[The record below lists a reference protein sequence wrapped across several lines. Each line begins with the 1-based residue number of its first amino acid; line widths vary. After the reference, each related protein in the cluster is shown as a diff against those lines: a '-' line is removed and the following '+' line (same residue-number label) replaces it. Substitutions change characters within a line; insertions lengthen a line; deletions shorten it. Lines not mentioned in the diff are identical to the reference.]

1 MLERII
7 ENWLDKASERSFQ
20 LPYCYMLSAEGHTII
35 HLTRHCG
42 MEMGKDIITI
52 APDGTPC
59 AFQLKAGNISLN
71 KWQKDVGP
79 QIYDLVVGK
88 INHQSVDSPKHHK
101 SYLVTNG
108 NIVEEVSRAI
118 NDMNQTWESQGQPY
132 LRLKTI
138 VRGQLIEQAK
148 KLGTDLWPSELTDIK
163 TLLEMFLESGRGVL
177 PKEKLASLFESTF
190 PLKPLDNGKVPSKAH
205 CKRSIASAAIL
216 CAIATS
222 SFSNENNHVAEIEA
236 WMMYLSYVFA
246 LAEKWEL
253 PAKAYKGEFEIA
265 TRSIY
270 NSLANLCDEIR
281 EQGHLVEGDP
291 LADSYVYKVRV
302 TWLLGLMSIYAL
314 WRRSDEVPKDE
325 TDDFL
330 REFCKAQ
337 RHQLVLWGEAA
348 IPQFLAFFWHF
359 RKINST
365 PDPDSLLSKLIASM
379 PEHDSLLSKLIA
391 SICERNR
398 PKGNTFLAVANPYYE
413 AEDILPHIL
422 SPILGPTERPLTYD
436 FRGKSYALEGLVHLF
451 VRRNWKQR
459 MKRLWPDVTRIANA
473 SFEPENFSDFYRWR
487 SQEGTNKTV
496 VPKRTQ
502 EWGAL
507 KALALE
513 SAGTNIPPFIKD
525 YPILLLLFLCVYP
538 HRMNAEILR
547 WLDTQM
553 QQVPRP

>member
-20 LPYCYMLSAEGHTII
+20 LPYCYMLSADGHTII

-52 APDGTPC
+52 NPDGTPC
-59 AFQLKAGNISLN
+59 AFQLKAGNISLA
-71 KWQKDVGP
+71 KWRTEVSP
-79 QIYDLVVGK
+79 QIEDLVVGK
-88 INHQSVDSPKHHK
+88 INHPSVDNSVHHR

-108 NIVEEVSRAI
+108 NIAEEVSRAI
-118 NDMNQTWESQGQPY
+118 DDRNRTWESQSQPY
-132 LRLKTI
+132 LHLDTV

-148 KLGTDLWPSELTDIK
+148 KLGADLWPSELTDIK

-177 PKEKLASLFESTF
+177 PKDRLASLFESTF
-190 PLKPLDNGKVPSKAH
+190 PLKPLDNGKIPSKAH
-205 CKRSIASAAIL
+205 CERSIASAAIL

-253 PAKAYKGEFEIA
+253 PAKAYKSEFEIA
-265 TRSIY
+265 KQSIY

-291 LADSYVYKVRV
+291 LADSYVYRVRV

-330 REFCKAQ
+330 REFCKEKG
-337 RHQLVLWGEAA
+337 HQLELWGEAA

-359 RKINST
+359 RKIDST
-365 PDPDSLLSKLIASM
+365 PEPEFLLGR
-379 PEHDSLLSKLIA
+379 LIA
-391 SICERNR
+391 SICKLNR
-398 PKGNTFLAVANPYYE
+398 PGGNTFLANPYYQ
-413 AEDILPHIL
+413 AEDILPHFI
-422 SPILGPTERPLTYD
+422 EVADEPLEDD
-436 FRGKSYALEGLVHLF
+436 FTGKSYAVEGLVHLYI
-451 VRRNWKQR
+451 RRNWKQT
-459 MKRLWPDVTRIANA
+459 MKFLWPGVTRLNWV
-473 SFEPENFSDFYRWR
+473 SFEPENPWDFYRWR
-487 SQEGTNKTV
+487 TQEGTNKIV

-502 EWGAL
+502 EWEAL
-507 KALALE
+507 KALAFE
-513 SAGTNIPPFIKD
+513 SAGTNIPPSIKD

-538 HRMNAEILR
+538 QKINAEILR

-553 QQVPRP
+553 KQVPRP

>member
-20 LPYCYMLSAEGHTII
+20 LPYCYLLSAEGHTII
-35 HLTRHCG
+35 HLMRHCG

-59 AFQLKAGNISLN
+59 AFQLKAGNISLA
-71 KWQKDVGP
+71 KWRTEVSP
-79 QIYDLVVGK
+79 QIEDLVVGQ
-88 INHQSVDSPKHHK
+88 INHPSVDNSVHHR

-108 NIVEEVSRAI
+108 NIAEEVSRAI
-118 NDMNQTWESQGQPY
+118 DDRNRTWESQGQPY

-177 PKEKLASLFESTF
+177 PKGQLASLFESTF
-190 PLKPLDNGKVPSKAH
+190 PLKPLDNGKDPSKAH

-314 WRRSDEVPKDE
+314 WRRSDEVAKDE

-330 REFCKAQ
+330 REFCLEK
-337 RHQLVLWGEAA
+337 RSQLKLWGEAA

-365 PDPDSLLSKLIASM
+365 PEPDFLLGR
-379 PEHDSLLSKLIA
+379 LIA
-391 SICERNR
+391 SISKQNHPR
-398 PKGNTFLAVANPYYE
+398 GNTFLANPYYE
-413 AEDILPHIL
+413 AEDILPHL
-422 SPILGPTERPLTYD
+422 LGVAEESLEDD

-451 VRRNWKQR
+451 VRRNWKQH

-487 SQEGTNKTV
+487 NQEGTNKIV

-507 KALALE
+507 KALAFE
-513 SAGTNIPPFIKD
+513 SAGTNIPPSIKD

>member
-20 LPYCYMLSAEGHTII
+20 LPYCYMLSAAGHTII

-52 APDGTPC
+52 NPDGTPC

-71 KWQKDVGP
+71 KWRKEVGP
-79 QIYDLVVGK
+79 QIDDLVVGK
-88 INHQSVDSPKHHK
+88 INHPSVNDSRHHR

-108 NIVEEVSRAI
+108 NIAEEVSRAI
-118 NDMNQTWESQGQPY
+118 DDRNRTWESQGQPY
-132 LRLKTI
+132 LHLDTV
-138 VRGQLIEQAK
+138 VRGQLIEKAK
-148 KLGTDLWPSELTDIK
+148 RLGTDLWPSELTDKK
-163 TLLEMFLESGRGVL
+163 TLPEMFIESGRGVL
-177 PKEKLASLFESTF
+177 PKAKLASLFESTF
-190 PLKPLDNGKVPSKAH
+190 PLKPLDNGKAPSKAH
-205 CKRSIASAAIL
+205 CERSIASAAIL

-246 LAEKWEL
+246 LAEKWKL
-253 PAKAYKGEFEIA
+253 PDKAYKSEFYIA
-265 TRSIY
+265 TQSIY

-291 LADSYVYKVRV
+291 LADSYVYSVRV

-330 REFCKAQ
+330 REFCKEK
-337 RHQLVLWGEAA
+337 RHQLELWGEAA

-359 RKINST
+359 RKIDST
-365 PDPDSLLSKLIASM
+365 PEPEFLLGR
-379 PEHDSLLSKLIA
+379 LIA
-391 SICERNR
+391 SICKRNR
-398 PKGNTFLAVANPYYE
+398 PRGNTFLANPYYE
-413 AEDILPHIL
+413 AEDILPHL
-422 SPILGPTERPLTYD
+422 LGVAEESLEDD
-436 FRGKSYALEGLVHLF
+436 FMGKSYALEGLVHLF
-451 VRRNWKQR
+451 VRRNWKQH
-459 MKRLWPDVTRIANA
+459 MKRLWPGVTRILNA

-487 SQEGTNKTV
+487 NQEGTNKIV

-513 SAGTNIPPFIKD
+513 SAGTNIPPSIKD

>member
-20 LPYCYMLSAEGHTII
+20 LPYCYMLSAAGHTII

-52 APDGTPC
+52 NPDGTPC

-71 KWQKDVGP
+71 KWRKEVGP
-79 QIYDLVVGK
+79 QIDDLVVGK
-88 INHQSVDSPKHHK
+88 INHPSVNDSRHHR

-108 NIVEEVSRAI
+108 NIAEEVSRAI
-118 NDMNQTWESQGQPY
+118 DDRNRTWESQGQPY
-132 LRLKTI
+132 LHLDTV
-138 VRGQLIEQAK
+138 VRGQLIEQAQ

-163 TLLEMFLESGRGVL
+163 TLLEMFLENGRGVL
-177 PKEKLASLFESTF
+177 PKGKLASLFESTF
-190 PLKPLDNGKVPSKAH
+190 PLKPLDNGKAPSKAH
-205 CKRSIASAAIL
+205 CERSIASAAIL

-246 LAEKWEL
+246 LAEKWKL
-253 PAKAYKGEFEIA
+253 PDKAYKSEFYIA
-265 TRSIY
+265 TQSIY

-291 LADSYVYKVRV
+291 LADSYVYSVRV

-314 WRRSDEVPKDE
+314 WRRNDEVPKDE

-330 REFCKAQ
+330 REFCKEK
-337 RHQLVLWGEAA
+337 RHEWELWGEAA
-348 IPQFLAFFWHF
+348 IPQILAFFWYF
-359 RKINST
+359 RKIDST
-365 PDPDSLLSKLIASM
+365 PEPEFLLGRLIA
-379 PEHDSLLSKLIA
+379 LI
-391 SICERNR
+391 CKQNR
-398 PKGNTFLAVANPYYE
+398 PRGNTFLANPYYQ
-413 AEDILPHIL
+413 AEDILPHFI
-422 SPILGPTERPLTYD
+422 EVADEPLEDD
-436 FRGKSYALEGLVHLF
+436 FTGKSYAVEGLVHLYI
-451 VRRNWKQR
+451 RRNWKQT
-459 MKRLWPDVTRIANA
+459 MKFLWPGVTRLNWV
-473 SFEPENFSDFYRWR
+473 SFEPENPWDFYRWR
-487 SQEGTNKTV
+487 TQEGTNKIV

-502 EWGAL
+502 EWGVL

-513 SAGTNIPPFIKD
+513 SAGTNIPLSIKD

-553 QQVPRP
+553 KQVPRQ

>member
-1 MLERII
+1 
-7 ENWLDKASERSFQ
+7 
-20 LPYCYMLSAEGHTII
+20 
-35 HLTRHCG
+35 

-52 APDGTPC
+52 NPDGTPC

-71 KWQKDVGP
+71 KWRKEVGP
-79 QIYDLVVGK
+79 QIDDLVVGK
-88 INHQSVDSPKHHK
+88 INHPSVNDSRHHR

-108 NIVEEVSRAI
+108 NIAEEVSRAI
-118 NDMNQTWESQGQPY
+118 DDRNRTWESQGQPY
-132 LRLKTI
+132 LHLDTV

-148 KLGTDLWPSELTDIK
+148 NLGTDLWPSELTDIK
-163 TLLEMFLESGRGVL
+163 TLLEMFLESGPGVL
-177 PKEKLASLFESTF
+177 PKAKLASLFESTF
-190 PLKPLDNGKVPSKAH
+190 PLKLLDNGKAPSKAH
-205 CKRSIASAAIL
+205 CERSIASAAIL

-222 SFSNENNHVAEIEA
+222 GFSNENNHVAEIEA

-265 TRSIY
+265 KQSIY

-291 LADSYVYKVRV
+291 LADSYVYRVRV

-314 WRRSDEVPKDE
+314 WRRNDEVPKDE

-330 REFCKAQ
+330 REFCKAK
-337 RHQLVLWGEAA
+337 RHRLVLWGEAA

-391 SICERNR
+391 SICELNR

-413 AEDILPHIL
+413 AEDVLF
-422 SPILGPTERPLTYD
+422 LGPTERPFTYD

-451 VRRNWKQR
+451 VRRNWKQT
-459 MKRLWPDVTRIANA
+459 MKFLWPGVTRLNWV
-473 SFEPENFSDFYRWR
+473 SFEPENPWDFYRWR
-487 SQEGTNKTV
+487 TQEGTNKIV

-502 EWGAL
+502 EWEAL
-507 KALALE
+507 KALAFE
-513 SAGTNIPPFIKD
+513 SNGTNIPPSIKD

-538 HRMNAEILR
+538 HRINAEILR

-553 QQVPRP
+553 KQVPRP

>member
-59 AFQLKAGNISLN
+59 AFQLKAGNISQN

-79 QIYDLVVGK
+79 QIDDLVVGK

-108 NIVEEVSRAI
+108 NIAEEVSRAI
-118 NDMNQTWESQGQPY
+118 NDRNQTWESQGQPY
-132 LRLKTI
+132 LRLETI

-177 PKEKLASLFESTF
+177 PKGQLASLFESTF
-190 PLKPLDNGKVPSKAH
+190 PLKPLDNGKDPSKAH

-222 SFSNENNHVAEIEA
+222 SFSNENNHVTEIEA

-291 LADSYVYKVRV
+291 LADPYVYKVRV

-330 REFCKAQ
+330 REFCLEK
-337 RHQLVLWGEAA
+337 RSQLELWGEAA
-348 IPQFLAFFWHF
+348 MPQILAFFWHF
-359 RKINST
+359 RKIDST
-365 PDPDSLLSKLIASM
+365 PDPDFLLGR
-379 PEHDSLLSKLIA
+379 LIA
-391 SICERNR
+391 SICKLNR
-398 PKGNTFLAVANPYYE
+398 PRANTFLANPYYE
-413 AEDILPHIL
+413 AEDVLSHIL

-436 FRGKSYALEGLVHLF
+436 FRGKSYTLEGLVHLF
-451 VRRNWKQR
+451 VRRNWKQH

-487 SQEGTNKTV
+487 NQQEGTNKIV

-513 SAGTNIPPFIKD
+513 SAGTNIPPSIKD

-553 QQVPRP
+553 QQVPRL